1 MGFQIALDR
10 SDEMFKR
17 TLSRSRPPPNR
28 SSQPLKI
35 LPQIKSSLQAIG
47 YRAEWFSE
55 AVGLWSE
62 PERQV
67 ALVAHSRLPR
77 DLRTAAFAVY
87 DSDLMASGAFP
98 LVRATGAALVIGISG
113 NGWHA
118 SRVGQDGLH
127 HLHHGKIPE
136 LGHYFDAHIA
146 EFNPDAIYRA
156 KVWGRLDP
164 TARQLEFVDVGL
176 MAAVE
181 QDMGRR
187 LSRLLEECV
196 HDLADNLGWTK
207 LGESPADDRKMEWL
221 IKAPFWLL
229 AAKTLR
235 DKRVPGFTRVTLGE
249 FGDVFPRLAKH
260 YRNDRD
266 LAIQVPENRRQAL
279 AGVSRRIEAFASLE
293 LLSAEALGHIYEDT
307 LINKATRK
315 RLGTHSTPPWLID
328 YIIGRLKPWIEE
340 MPVARRVVFEP
351 ACGHAGFL
359 VAALR
364 LLDELRPADYAEPR
378 NSYLRK
384 RLHGV
389 DIDPFSQEI
398 ARLALTLADVP
409 NPNGWNLTQGD
420 IFASDVVARKTREAD
435 IVLMNPPF
443 ESFGGQ
449 AERDWLPNKAA
460 ETLRR
465 VVDNLRPGAVLGFV
479 GPQGIL
485 QNKQAR
491 AIRRELLEHHEIRE
505 VVLFADKVFEFGE
518 PESTVILARKR
529 GPERA
534 RTTVAIPFVRVR
546 EGAMEAF
553 KRTQEAGPPDRI
565 SADDLL
571 AEPDGPLFA
580 PQLVE
585 VWQYLRASGLAR
597 IGDLAKI
604 GQGLFHKG
612 NGSFVAE
619 SPEPFFDSSPGFCG
633 WDRTQLTHQLPGVT
647 YLNVNPVHI
656 DREIMG
662 LDPHPHV
669 LLNYARVSR
678 GPWRLK
684 ALLDEEGRPVTSDF
698 IVVRPV
704 AKGLSLGSLWAI
716 LNSPLANA
724 FAFCHLGKR
733 HNLVG
738 TLRELPV
745 PDPGRVSLKPL
756 EAAATAYLK
765 AARFWSATAGSDDE
779 AMPLFRHGSGKK
791 AKTTPPSKEELHH
804 LHLRVD
810 AEVMKLYGLPPE
822 LERKLLDVF
831 AAAPRKGVPF
841 DQCGYFPL
849 ELEGLHTIADLV
861 TVLAD
866 WEPLAERKSVLVR
879 KQAARKATAA
889 ELAEL
894 AELKRLSAGR
904 LDLLAPLPLAE
915 AEAAYQEAVRLASII
930 HSD

>member
-1 MGFQIALDR
+1 MNNLQ
-10 SDEMFKR
+10 
-17 TLSRSRPPPNR
+17 
-28 SSQPLKI
+28 QV
-35 LPQIKSSLQAIG
+35 KSSLEAIG

-55 AVGLWSE
+55 SVGLWTE

-87 DSDLMASGAFP
+87 EGDLTPGGAFP
-98 LVRATGAALVIGISG
+98 LVRATGAALVIGISRD
-113 NGWHA
+113 GWRA

-127 HLHHGKIPE
+127 HLHGGKIGE
-136 LGHYFDAHIA
+136 LGHYLGDHAE

-164 TARQLEFVDVGL
+164 AARQLDFVDIGL

-187 LSRLLEECV
+187 LSQLLEECV
-196 HDLADNLGWTK
+196 HDLAGNLGWTK
-207 LGESPADDRKMEWL
+207 LGDSAEDDRKAEWL

-235 DKRVPGFTRVTLGE
+235 DKRVPGFVRVNLGD
-249 FGDVFPRLAKH
+249 FGEVFPRLAKH
-260 YRNDRD
+260 YRSDRG
-266 LAIQVPENRRQAL
+266 LAIQVPANRQQAL

-307 LINKATRK
+307 LINKATRRK
-315 RLGTHSTPPWLID
+315 LGTHSTPPWLID

-389 DIDPFSQEI
+389 DVDPFSQEV

-409 NPNGWNLTQGD
+409 NPNGWNLAQGD
-420 IFASDVVARKTREAD
+420 IFTSDVVARKTRAAD

-443 ESFGGQ
+443 ESFGGKG
-449 AERDWLPNKAA
+449 ERDWLPNKAA

-465 VVDNLRPGAVLGFV
+465 VVENLKPGAVLGFV

-534 RTTVAIPFVRVR
+534 RTAVAIPFVRVR
-546 EGAMEAF
+546 EGAMAEF
-553 KRTQEAGPPDRI
+553 KRTQEAGLPDRVG
-565 SADDLL
+565 ADQLL
-571 AEPDGPLFA
+571 DEPDCPLFA

-585 VWQYLRASGLAR
+585 VWRYLRASGLAV
-597 IGDLAKI
+597 IGDLAEM
-604 GQGLFHKG
+604 GQGLTHKG
-612 NGSFVAE
+612 EGDFVRE
-619 SPEPFFDSSPGFCG
+619 SEKPFSGGVAGFAG
-633 WDRTQLTHQLPGVT
+633 WLKDQVTHELPKVNFLNLNPRTLFRKRHGVALGT
-647 YLNVNPVHI
+647 QQ
-656 DREIMG
+656 
-662 LDPHPHV
+662 V
-669 LLNYARVSR
+669 LVNYARVSR

-684 ALLDEEGRPVTSDF
+684 ALIDEEGHPVTSRF
-698 IVVRPV
+698 IVVRP
-704 AKGLSLGSLWAI
+704 AAPGYSLPALWAL

-724 FAFCHLGKR
+724 FAFCHLSKR
-733 HNLVG
+733 DNLVG
-738 TLRELPV
+738 TLRKLPI

-765 AARFWSATAGSDDE
+765 AARRWSEAAGTHDE
-779 AMPLFRHGSGKK
+779 AMALFHHSSGKK
-791 AKTTPPSKEELHH
+791 TKTAPPTKEELHY

-810 AEVMKLYGLPPE
+810 VEVMKLYALPPA
-822 LERKLLDVF
+822 LERKVLDTF
-831 AAAPRKGVPF
+831 AAASRKGVPF
-841 DQCGYFPL
+841 DQCGYFPF
-849 ELEGLHTIADLV
+849 ELAGLHTVADLV

-866 WEPLAERKSVLVR
+866 WEPLAERKSALVR
-879 KQAARKATAA
+879 KKAARKATAA
-889 ELAEL
+889 DLVEL
-894 AELKRLSAGR
+894 AELKRLSVGR

-915 AEAAYQEAVRLASII
+915 AEAAYQEAVRRAAMI
-930 HSD
+930 HPD